1 MASLTIRKLD
11 DEVKSRLRARANGNG
26 RSMAAEAR
34 AILRE
39 AVAPGPDG
47 SGKPAADDRRQEN
60 RTARERRDDCFKA
73 MSEHP
78 LRMNLSWEDL
88 RSLTREP

>member
-47 SGKPAADDRRQEN
+47 GGEPAAADRRQEG
-60 RTARERRDDCFKA
+60 RTPHERRGDCFEA
-73 MSEHP
+73 MSEYP
-78 LRMNLSWEDL
+78 LRMNMPWEEL
-88 RSLTREP
+88 RGLTREP